1 MDPAQLAILVQT
13 GQRLYVFYFHI
24 PHYDV
29 LNSMDLSRL
38 STKVI
43 FVSRIHRMRKQR
55 LTRTQPHTVLRGF
68 HALAVA
74 V

>member
-1 MDPAQLAILVQT
+1 MDPAQLTILVQT

-24 PHYDV
+24 SHYDV

-43 FVSRIHRMRKQR
+43 FVFRIHRMRKQR
-55 LTRTQPHTVLRGF
+55 LTRAQPHTVLRGF
-68 HALAVA
+68 HALAVDL
-74 V
+74 